1 MYSVEELKGDFP
13 LTANYLA
20 PVLLDM
26 PQAECPVY
34 HRFGPDIYIRELH
47 MKAGTIAVG
56 HKQRFEH
63 INILLKGKV
72 LMFNPDETTT
82 TLEAPLFFIGKP
94 GQKVGY
100 VLEDVVWQ
108 NIYSTKETDIDIL
121 ENIFLDKEYMSVN
134 NQLKYNV
141 EQKLNLIEIQ
151 ADYLD
156 LLDELQ
162 ITEEQ
167 VQEQVQLN
175 DICDYVLPENI
186 RLANSPIHGKGIFAT
201 ASIPKNTKIALA
213 KINDER
219 TLVGRYTNHSN
230 IPNCTMVLL
239 DNGDIELHSIAD
251 IVGCLGGQLG
261 DELTVN
267 YRDVLTLQSKL
278 IKEN

>member
-1 MYSVEELKGDFP
+1 MYDIKKLDGDFP
-13 LTANYLA
+13 VTAEFLT

-26 PQAECPVY
+26 PQAECPLY
-34 HRFGPDIYIRELH
+34 HRFGPNIYIRELH

-72 LMFNPDETTT
+72 LMFNPDETTV

-108 NIYSTKETDIDIL
+108 NIYATTETDIETI
-121 ENIFLDKEYMSVN
+121 ENIFLDKDSSVVN
-134 NQLKYNV
+134 SQLKLNV
-141 EQKLNLIEIQ
+141 EQKLNVIEMQ

-167 VQEQVQLN
+167 VQKQVNLDN
-175 DICDYVLPENI
+175 ICNYVLPENI
-186 RLANSPIHGKGIFAT
+186 QIAKSPIHGKGIFAT
-201 ASIPKNTKIALA
+201 AFIPKNTKIALG
-213 KINDER
+213 KINNQR
-219 TLVGRYTNHSN
+219 TLIGRYTNHSN
-230 IPNCTMVLL
+230 VPNCKMVLL
-239 DNGDIELHSIAD
+239 DNGDIEMHSIVD
-251 IVGCLGGQLG
+251 ITGCLGGQLG

-267 YRDVLTLQSKL
+267 YRDVLMLQSKL

>member
-1 MYSVEELKGDFP
+1 MFDVQELKGDFP
-13 LTANYLA
+13 LTANFLA

-26 PQAECPVY
+26 PQAECSVY

-108 NIYSTKETDIDIL
+108 NIYSTKETDIDTL
-121 ENIFLDKEYMSVN
+121 ENTFLDKDFEFVN
-134 NQLKYNV
+134 NQLKLDAI
-141 EQKLNLIEIQ
+141 QKLNVIEVQ

-162 ITEEQ
+162 VTEEQ
-167 VQEQVQLN
+167 VQEQVNLDN
-175 DICDYVLPENI
+175 ICDYVLPENI
-186 RLANSPIHGKGIFAT
+186 RLAKSNIHGKGIFAT
-201 ASIPKNTKIALA
+201 ASIPKHTNIALA

-230 IPNCTMVLL
+230 TPNCAMVLL
-239 DNGDIELHSIAD
+239 DNGDIELHSITE
-251 IVGCLGGQLG
+251 ITGCLGGQLG

-278 IKEN
+278 IKGN

>member
-13 LTANYLA
+13 LTADFLT

-82 TLEAPLFFIGKP
+82 IVEAPLFFIGKP

-108 NIYSTKETDIDIL
+108 NIYSTKETDIDTL
-121 ENIFLDKEYMSVN
+121 ENIFLDKDSEFVN
-134 NQLKYNV
+134 NQLKHTAS
-141 EQKLNLIEIQ
+141 QKLNLIEVQ

-175 DICDYVLPENI
+175 NICDYVLPENI
-186 RLANSPIHGKGIFAT
+186 RMANSPIHGKGIFAT
-201 ASIPKNTKIALA
+201 AFIPKNTKIALA

-219 TLVGRYTNHSN
+219 TLIGRYTNHSN
-230 IPNCTMVLL
+230 MPNCTMVLL

-267 YRDVLTLQSKL
+267 YRDVLILQSKL

>member
-1 MYSVEELKGDFP
+1 MYNVEELKGDFP
-13 LTANYLA
+13 LTANFLT

-26 PQAECPVY
+26 PQAECSVY

-108 NIYSTKETDIDIL
+108 NIYSTKETDIDTL
-121 ENIFLDKEYMSVN
+121 ENIFLDKDSEFVN
-134 NQLKYNV
+134 NQLKHTAS
-141 EQKLNLIEIQ
+141 QKLNLIEVQ

-167 VQEQVQLN
+167 VQEQVQLDN
-175 DICDYVLPENI
+175 VCDYVLPENI
-186 RLANSPIHGKGIFAT
+186 RITNSPIHGKGIFAT

-219 TLVGRYTNHSN
+219 TLIGRYTNHSN
-230 IPNCTMVLL
+230 VPNCTMVLL
-239 DNGDIELHSIAD
+239 DNGDIELHSITD

-261 DELTVN
+261 EELTVN
-267 YRDVLTLQSKL
+267 YRDVLILQSKL